1 MKTEYLFKM
10 FLEFSKA
17 YGINDTFNNFERY
30 QYLFA
35 RWVYEKEKASKCYV
49 QLFDYMKNHDEI
61 EPSVIAEF
69 GKGKYDTVAISMNL
83 YTPHKAIVVSPYAET
98 ITLRGIE
105 AHKGELSET
114 DGETFIKYDSKID
127 CLLSSNCHWWF
138 NSDEINTL
146 MTQVPFTKE
155 ELKPFLNLVDS
166 NKALFIGT
174 YGSLEDKDREQNI
187 EKIRDLYNL
196 LNSISYRD
204 VNFCSESTDGY
215 YLSAIRVN
223 SKENVLRKVLT
234 RYTN

>member
-30 QYLFA
+30 QDLFA
-35 RWVYEKEKASKCYV
+35 RWVYEKEKASKRYV
-49 QLFDYMKNHDEI
+49 QLFDYMKNYDEI

-69 GKGKYDTVAISMNL
+69 GKGKYDTAAISMNL

-105 AHKGELSET
+105 VHKGELSET

-127 CLLSSNCHWWF
+127 CLLSPNCHWWF

-174 YGSLEDKDREQNI
+174 YGSLED
-187 EKIRDLYNL
+187 
-196 LNSISYRD
+196 
-204 VNFCSESTDGY
+204 
-215 YLSAIRVN
+215 
-223 SKENVLRKVLT
+223 
-234 RYTN
+234 